1 MDHPTQPRPGIQSV
15 EVAASILEALA
26 EAPAAVPLKSLA
38 AAAQMSPAKVHRYL
52 VSLTRSGLVEQDP
65 VTGYY
70 GIGRLSLV
78 LGLKALGRVD
88 VVRLASDAMPGLR
101 DRIDET
107 VVLTV
112 WGDGG
117 PTIVRFEESRH
128 PVTLN
133 VRVGSVLPIL
143 TTALGKVFAAFARSP
158 QIGDALTKEWRR
170 SAGGKSALSK
180 TALDRTLDEVRQRG
194 LARIAGDQL
203 PGVSALAAP
212 IFDHLGDVAGAIGA
226 LGRQESFDID
236 WDGKIAIAVRETAS
250 RVSSQMGFVTEL
262 GSSPS
267 HSD

>member
-1 MDHPTQPRPGIQSV
+1 MPQPNQPRPGIKSV
-15 EVAASILEALA
+15 EIAASILEALA
-26 EAPAAVPLKSLA
+26 GTPSAAPLKSLA
-38 AAAQMSPAKVHRYL
+38 AAARMSPAKVHRYL

-65 VTGYY
+65 VTGHY
-70 GIGRLSLV
+70 GIGRLSLA

-88 VVRLASDAMPGLR
+88 VVRLASDAMPALR

-107 VVLTV
+107 VALTV

-117 PTIVRFEESRH
+117 PTIVRFEESHH

-143 TTALGKVFAAFARSP
+143 TTALGKVYAAFSRSP
-158 QIGDALTKEWRR
+158 RIGEAVKNERRR
-170 SAGGKSALSK
+170 SAGVGGTMSK
-180 TALDRTLDEVRQRG
+180 TALDSTLDEVRARG

-212 IFDHLGDVAGAIGA
+212 IFDHLGDVAGVIGA

-236 WDGKIAIAVRETAS
+236 WEGPIAIAIRETAS
-250 RVSSQMGFVTEL
+250 EVSSRMGFA
-262 GSSPS
+262 G
-267 HSD
+267 

>member
-1 MDHPTQPRPGIQSV
+1 MPESVPRPDRPRPGIQSV

-26 EAPAAVPLKSLA
+26 EAPAAAPLKSLA
-38 AAAQMSPAKVHRYL
+38 AAASMPPAKVHRYL

-65 VTGYY
+65 VTGHY
-70 GIGRLSLV
+70 GIGRLSLT
-78 LGLKALGRVD
+78 LELKALGWVD
-88 VVRLASDAMPGLR
+88 VVRLASDAMPALR

-112 WGDGG
+112 WGDEG

-143 TTALGKVFAAFARSP
+143 TTALGRVYATFARSP
-158 QIGDALTKEWRR
+158 QIRDAVEIAR
-170 SAGGKSALSK
+170 SRSTGGEEAMSEA
-180 TALDRTLDEVRQRG
+180 TLESILGEVRARG

-212 IFDHLGDVAGAIGA
+212 IFDHQGDLAGVMGA
-226 LGRQESFDID
+226 LGRQESFDDD
-236 WDGKIAIAVRETAS
+236 WDGGVAIAIRESAS
-250 RVSSQMGFVTEL
+250 CVSSRMGFA
-262 GSSPS
+262 G
-267 HSD
+267 

>member
-1 MDHPTQPRPGIQSV
+1 MPRSSRSRPGIQSV
-15 EVAASILEALA
+15 EVAAAILEALA
-26 EAPAAVPLKSLA
+26 EAPAAAPLKSLA
-38 AAAQMSPAKVHRYL
+38 AAAGMAPAKVHRYL

-65 VTGYY
+65 VTGHY
-70 GIGRLSLV
+70 GIGRLSLR

-88 VVRLASDAMPGLR
+88 VVRLASASMPGLR

-143 TTALGKVFAAFARSP
+143 TTALGRVHAAFARSP
-158 QIGDALTKEWRR
+158 QVRGAVERERR
-170 SAGGKSALSK
+170 RPAGGGGAMPKA
-180 TALDRTLDEVRQRG
+180 TLNSILGEVRARG

-212 IFDHLGDVAGAIGA
+212 LFDHQGDVAGVIGA
-226 LGRQESFDID
+226 LGRQETFETD
-236 WDGKIAIAVRETAS
+236 WDGRIAVAIGETAAD
-250 RVSSQMGFVTEL
+250 VSARMGFVTK
-262 GSSPS
+262 
-267 HSD
+267 